1 MVLVKELWME
11 LDAVESTTLLL
22 HRLDRASLVR
32 SSRTKSVWQ
41 LFHFITVVVPDSDLR
56 RQIFE
61 QPLARV
67 LNRQES
73 SLTLSAVVAFPR
85 FESSH
90 QSNFRAISDRDLLMA
105 TTNTEDRLACLL
117 DD

>member
-1 MVLVKELWME
+1 LVKEFWME
-11 LDAVESTTLLL
+11 LDAVESTALLL

-41 LFHFITVVVPDSDLR
+41 FLHFITVVVPDSDLG

-61 QPLARV
+61 ETFAGV
-67 LNRQES
+67 LYRQES
-73 SLTLSAVVAFPR
+73 SLTLGAVVAFAR

-90 QSNFRAISDRDLLMA
+90 QSNLRAVSDRNLLMT
-105 TTNTEDRLACLL
+105 TTNTEYRLARLL
-117 DD
+117 DY